1 MIYDRYESINH
12 SHEFENILLDVD
24 FGGSFF
30 SVFISSFSSGIGPI
44 SFDGQA
50 VSVAPVE
57 LLSLLVSSGDTASSS
72 SLESSP
78 MLVSYNIYV

>member
-1 MIYDRYESINH
+1 MRYVFYN
-12 SHEFENILLDVD
+12 SHESKDILLDVD

-44 SFDGQA
+44 SFDGHD

-57 LLSLLVSSGDTASSS
+57 LMSLIASTGAIISSSGLAAFS
-72 SLESSP
+72 